1 VIIGKLKEPLVI
13 DVGDR
18 QDVYICRGVWVRAE
32 ALEVQP
38 DGLSKSAVR
47 EVMQKIK
54 KDSECRELL
63 EEIPGD
69 SGCPECIE
77 GE

>member
-1 VIIGKLKEPLVI
+1 MIVGKLKEPLVM

-54 KDSECRELL
+54 RNSEYEGLL
-63 EEIPGD
+63 E
-69 SGCPECIE
+69 

>member
-1 VIIGKLKEPLVI
+1 MIIGKLKEPMVM
-13 DVGDR
+13 DVGEG

-38 DGLSKSAVR
+38 DALSKSAVR
-47 EVMQKIK
+47 EIAQKIK
-54 KDSECRELL
+54 RDGEYEELL
-63 EEIPGD
+63 E
-69 SGCPECIE
+69 

>member
-1 VIIGKLKEPLVI
+1 MIVGKLKEPLVM

-32 ALEVQP
+32 ALAVQP

-54 KDSECRELL
+54 RDTEYNGLL
-63 EEIPGD
+63 E
-69 SGCPECIE
+69 

>member
-1 VIIGKLKEPLVI
+1 VIVGKLKEPLVM

-54 KDSECRELL
+54 RNSEYEGLL
-63 EEIPGD
+63 E
-69 SGCPECIE
+69 

>member
-1 VIIGKLKEPLVI
+1 MIVGKLKEPLVM
-13 DVGDR
+13 DVGKG

-38 DGLSKSAVR
+38 NGLSKSAVR

-54 KDSECRELL
+54 RNTEYEGLL
-63 EEIPGD
+63 EGD
-69 SGCPECIE
+69 
-77 GE
+77 

>member
-1 VIIGKLKEPLVI
+1 MIVGKLKEPLVM
-13 DVGDR
+13 DVGEG

-38 DGLSKSAVR
+38 NGLSKSAVR

-54 KDSECRELL
+54 HNTEYEGLL
-63 EEIPGD
+63 E
-69 SGCPECIE
+69 